1 MLTLRASICCTPSW
15 SPSRSPSRRARP
27 ASAAFAPRGPRT
39 TPAASRFDRW
49 QTASSAY
56 GGWYQPPPPS
66 AFGRPVPPTTANLIK
81 AAERASVIAEGPPA
95 ARKSF

>member
-66 AFGRPVPPTTANLIK
+66 AFGRPVPPTTD
-81 AAERASVIAEGPPA
+81 VPPRIPGDECYFPLPTDCA
-95 ARKSF
+95 PGV